1 MKNRSFVLALISI
14 SAFALV
20 TAQAC
25 GPDFGPDVF
34 VRTLQPDKPAKYAAG
49 ELGVVLPTY
58 PRTDLTVAYWYLHGG
73 QPDRMVEAAY
83 SPTYSIGDPEWES
96 SWDAQNAAKQAGDDP
111 AAKWKKLRDQ
121 YAASVP
127 VVQPEKTDATPQ
139 PGGYIEQTDYDN
151 CNADAFVTA
160 GATLEAR
167 AKIWGPKGAE
177 LADWLRGQDTVFNN
191 CAHSPLALPADAP
204 PASLALLKAD
214 RAYQQAAA
222 RFYAASFADA
232 RKGFEAI
239 GQDADSPWH
248 AIAPYLAAR
257 CLVRQA
263 FNDAKANN
271 GEGMATFDLAVM
283 KQAQQALELLL
294 KQNAPGA
301 PAKAIQNELDLVNM
315 RIDPLK
321 RAHEL
326 AAALAGPKPDPAYAQ
341 HLRDLTWY
349 LNIKLDEQP
358 LRRDYSDPNQ
368 PAPDFGKT
376 YNDLADLRATSP
388 LVDWL
393 ITFQSGAAEAKE
405 HAIAE
410 WKSTHSQVWLAAALS
425 GASGKDAAAL
435 ALIAAA
441 AEVKPDAPAWELFT
455 YHRIRLLIETG
466 HGDEARA
473 LLAQTL
479 PQVRAGGR
487 DSSLNL
493 FLALNA
499 HAARGLDEF
508 LTYAPRKTIN
518 EESESSSSL
527 DECINVMKD
536 PKRVYD
542 CTQTVGPVQFSADA
556 ALFFNTQAPLGT
568 LVDAANSSALPQQLR
583 TVVAMMAWVRA
594 VLLKEDATAQ
604 KLLPLLPEK
613 LRQQASPG
621 TGMHV
626 IMTLLRNP
634 GLRPYLDPGIQR
646 SYSYDFVESYA
657 DNWWCADWTAAIGS
671 LSLEMQEPYDV
682 AFLSGSQH
690 RQADAQLK
698 ALLGEKSAAVYLGGI
713 VMDYAIAH
721 PDDADVPESL
731 YLLLRTIR
739 YGCERATSQYD
750 TNPDAES
757 KRVDELRKTASR
769 LLRQRYATNPW
780 TKKAA
785 PYAG

>member
-1 MKNRSFVLALISI
+1 MKNRSLVFVLISI
-14 SAFALV
+14 SGFALV
-20 TAQAC
+20 TVQAC
-25 GPDFGPDVF
+25 GPDFSPDVF
-34 VRTLQPDKPAKYAAG
+34 VRTLQPDKPAKFAAG

-73 QPDRMVEAAY
+73 RPDQMVEAAY
-83 SPTYSIGDPEWES
+83 SPTYSMGDPEWES
-96 SWDAQNAAKQAGDDP
+96 QWDAQNAAQQAGDDP

-127 VVQPEKTDATPQ
+127 VVQPQKTDATPQ
-139 PGGYIEQTDYDN
+139 PGGYIEQSDYIN

-160 GATLEAR
+160 AATLEAR
-167 AKIWGPKGAE
+167 AETWGPKSVE

-191 CAHSPLALPADAP
+191 CAHSPLALPAEAP
-204 PASLALLKAD
+204 TASPALLKAD

-222 RFYAASFADA
+222 RFYALSFVDA

-263 FNDAKANN
+263 FHDAQANN
-271 GEGMATFDLAVM
+271 GEGMATFDPTVM

-294 KQNAPGA
+294 RQNGPGA

-315 RIDPLK
+315 RIDSLK
-321 RAHEL
+321 RSHDL
-326 AAALAGPKPDPAYAQ
+326 AVALAGPKPDPAYAQ
-341 HLRDLTWY
+341 HLRDLNWY
-349 LNIKLDEQP
+349 MNIKLDELP

-393 ITFQSGAAEAKE
+393 ITFQSGAAEAKD

-425 GASGKDAAAL
+425 AASGKDAAAPD
-435 ALIAAA
+435 LISAGG
-441 AEVKPDAPAWELFT
+441 EVKTDSPGWELLT
-455 YHRIRLLIETG
+455 YHRIRLMIETG
-466 HGDEARA
+466 STAEARA
-473 LLAQTL
+473 QLAQVM
-479 PQVRAGGR
+479 PRIRAGGR
-487 DSSLNL
+487 DSSINL
-493 FLALNA
+493 FTGLDAD
-499 HAARGLDEF
+499 AARNLDEF
-508 LTYAPRKTIN
+508 LTYAPRKTI
-518 EESESSSSL
+518 EAESESESSL
-527 DECINVMKD
+527 GECQDVMKD

-542 CTQTVGPVQFSADA
+542 CSKAAGPVQFSADA
-556 ALFFNTQAPLGT
+556 AEFFNAQAPLST
-568 LVDAANSSALPQQLR
+568 LVDAANSSVLPEQLR
-583 TVVAMMAWVRA
+583 SAVAMMGWVRA
-594 VLLKEDATAQ
+594 VMLTDNAAAQ

-613 LRQQASPG
+613 LRQQAAPG

-626 IMTLLRNP
+626 IMTILRNP

-657 DNWWCADWTAAIGS
+657 DNWWCKDWKTTLDAGNMQPQPTDAAG
-671 LSLEMQEPYDV
+671 
-682 AFLSGSQH
+682 FLSESE
-690 RQADAQLK
+690 RRK
-698 ALLGEKSAAVYLGGI
+698 AEAEFAMLTKDDGAAVYLGGL
-713 VMDYAIAH
+713 VMDYAVAH

-757 KRVDELRKTASR
+757 KRVDELRKAASR
-769 LLRQRYATNPW
+769 LLRQRFATNPW

-785 PYAG
+785 PYAD